1 MLAWRDAGKAGPT
14 PSDFRARALALMC
27 LSLHVHLGLA
37 PSAMFGAYGMVINQN
52 QLLQLAQPGTVS
64 FGAYR
69 QHKLSIN

>member
-37 PSAMFGAYGMVINQN
+37 PSVVISQKE
-52 QLLQLAQPGTVS
+52 LLQLAQPGTVS

-69 QHKLSIN
+69 QHKLSINCF